1 MYRQFLYTTLLTY
14 IVAVAAIIGVA
25 VCVLGCTSFP
35 YWMLMSSAALLLVYS
50 LLSFWYYRKVLASDA
65 QAVVRFYMLHTVL
78 RFILCGAILLIASV
92 MYDKPVRTSFMACFS
107 VLFLLTMVSESFL
120 FIHNEKVLNEKKKS
134 I

>member
-50 LLSFWYYRKVLASDA
+50 LLSFCYYLKVLASDA
-65 QAVVRFYMLHTVL
+65 QAVVRFYMLHTAL